1 MNADRAAVDEDR
13 VAATTPTLGPR
24 RVFVEA
30 FGCQM
35 NFLDGELAVSRLSSS
50 GWTRTDDPEAADMV
64 LFNTC
69 SVRDQS
75 ENRVWSR
82 LGALRERKARD
93 PALLVAVMGCMAQRE
108 AETIL
113 RRMPHVDIVC
123 GTRRFPEMDKLVE
136 RAERGGQ
143 VLAVETDGFVD
154 VVRDVRIRP
163 ERHRAY
169 VSVMRG
175 CDHKCSYCIVP
186 KTRGPQVDRPVADV
200 LDEVRRLA
208 EDGVREATLLGQ
220 NINTYGRYLPERP
233 TLATLLRAVN
243 EVDGIERIRFITSNP
258 MDLEEDL
265 LVAMSELP
273 KACGYLHFPAQSG
286 SDSVLRR
293 MYRGYTRAKY
303 LALCAKARALCPG
316 IELATDLIVGF
327 PGETDEEYAATRSLV
342 EEVEFKQV
350 YVFKY
355 SPRPG
360 TAAADLA
367 DDVPAETK
375 LARNNDLLDLHDAIC
390 ARRNQRFVGSEVE
403 VLVDGPSDRGG
414 HLVGRTD
421 GNHTTIFDG
430 DPSLVGRFV
439 KVRVNRATA
448 AALYGDVGPG
458 TER

>member
-1 MNADRAAVDEDR
+1 VTT
-13 VAATTPTLGPR
+13 VAPGRL
-24 RVFVEA
+24 VYVEA

-35 NFLDGELAVSRLSSS
+35 NFLDGELALSRLKDT
-50 GWTRTDDPEAADMV
+50 GWTRTEDPDAADMV

-82 LGALRERKARD
+82 LGALRDRKARD
-93 PALLVAVMGCMAQRE
+93 PAFLIAVMGCMAQRE

-123 GTRRFPEMDKLVE
+123 GTRRFPEMDRLVE
-136 RAERGGQ
+136 RAEREGQ
-143 VLAVETDGFVD
+143 VLAVEVDGYVD

-175 CDHKCSYCIVP
+175 CDHKCSYCVVP
-186 KTRGPQVDRPVADV
+186 KTRGPQIDRPVDDV
-200 LDEVRRLA
+200 IDEVRRLA
-208 EDGVREATLLGQ
+208 DDGVREVTLLGQ
-220 NINTYGRYLPERP
+220 NINTYGRYLDGAP
-233 TLATLLRAVN
+233 TLGTLLRAAHDVP
-243 EVDGIERIRFITSNP
+243 GIERLRFITSNP
-258 MDLEEDL
+258 MDLKEEL

-293 MYRGYTRAKY
+293 MYRGYTREKY
-303 LALCAKARALCPG
+303 LALCRRARELCPG
-316 IELATDLIVGF
+316 IELASDLIVGF
-327 PGETDEEYAATRSLV
+327 PGETEEEYLATRSLV
-342 EEVEFKQV
+342 EEVRFKQI

-360 TAAADLA
+360 TAAAELA
-367 DDVPAETK
+367 DDVPEAEK
-375 LARNNDLLDLHDAIC
+375 LRRNNDLLDLHDTLCLA
-390 ARRNQRFVGSEVE
+390 ANGRFVGREVE

-414 HLVGRTD
+414 HLQGRTD
-421 GNHTTIFDG
+421 GNHTVIFDG
-430 DPSLVGRFV
+430 DPALAGSFV
-439 KVRVNRATA
+439 TVAVRRVTA
-448 AALYGDVGPG
+448 AVLYGDVVAC

>member
-1 MNADRAAVDEDR
+1 VY
-13 VAATTPTLGPR
+13 
-24 RVFVEA
+24 VEA

-35 NFLDGELAVSRLSSS
+35 NFLDGELALSRLAGS
-50 GWTRTDDPEAADMV
+50 GWTRTEDPEAADMV

-93 PALLVAVMGCMAQRE
+93 PAFLVAVMGCMAQRE

-123 GTRRFPEMDKLVE
+123 GTRRFPEMDRLVE
-136 RAERGGQ
+136 RAEREGQ
-143 VLAVETDGFVD
+143 VLAVEVDGYVD

-175 CDHKCSYCIVP
+175 CDHKCSYCVVP
-186 KTRGPQVDRPVADV
+186 RTRGPQVDRPVSDV
-200 LDEVRRLA
+200 IDEVRRLA
-208 EDGVREATLLGQ
+208 DDGVREVTLLGQ
-220 NINTYGRYLPERP
+220 NINTYGRYLDGAP
-233 TLATLLRAVN
+233 TLATLLRAAHDVP
-243 EVDGIERIRFITSNP
+243 GIERLRFITSNP
-258 MDLEEDL
+258 MDLRDEL

-293 MYRGYTRAKY
+293 MYRGYTREKY
-303 LALCAKARALCPG
+303 LGLCARARELCPG
-316 IELATDLIVGF
+316 IELASDVIVGF
-327 PGETDEEYAATRSLV
+327 PGETEDEFLATRSLV
-342 EEVEFKQV
+342 EEVRFKQI

-360 TAAADLA
+360 TAAAEFA
-367 DDVPAETK
+367 DDVPEAEK
-375 LARNNDLLDLHDAIC
+375 LRRNNDLLDLHDTIC
-390 ARRNQRFVGSEVE
+390 LEENQRFVGREVE

-414 HLVGRTD
+414 HLQGRTD

-430 DPSLVGRFV
+430 DPALAGSFV
-439 KVRVNRATA
+439 KVAVRRATA
-448 AALYGDVGPG
+448 AVLYGDVVPG

>member
-1 MNADRAAVDEDR
+1 MTVS
-13 VAATTPTLGPR
+13 ATPR

-35 NFLDGELAVSRLSSS
+35 NFLDGELAVSRLSAG
-50 GWTRTDDPEAADMV
+50 GWTRTDDADAADMF
-64 LFNTC
+64 LLNTC

-75 ENRVWSR
+75 ENKAWSR
-82 LGALRERKARD
+82 LGELRERKARD
-93 PALLVAVMGCMAQRE
+93 PSFLIAVMGCMAQRE

-123 GTRRFPEMDKLVE
+123 GTRRFPEMDRLVE
-136 RAERGGQ
+136 RAEREGQ
-143 VLAVETDGFVD
+143 VLAVETDGYVD

-163 ERHRAY
+163 DRHRAY

-186 KTRGPQVDRPVADV
+186 KTRGPQVDRPVEDV

-208 EDGVREATLLGQ
+208 DDGVREVTFLGQ
-220 NINTYGRYLPERP
+220 NINTYGRYLDGDP
-233 TLATLLRAVN
+233 TLATLLRGASG
-243 EVDGIERIRFITSNP
+243 VDGIERIRFITSNP
-258 MDLEEDL
+258 MDLREEL

-273 KACGYLHFPAQSG
+273 KACGYLHFPAQHG
-286 SDSVLRR
+286 HDAVLRR
-293 MYRGYTRAKY
+293 MYRGYTREKY
-303 LALCAKARALCPG
+303 LALCAKARELCPA

-327 PGETDEEYAATRSLV
+327 PGETDEEFAATRSLV
-342 EEVEFKQV
+342 EEVRFKQV
-350 YVFKY
+350 YVFRY

-360 TAAADLA
+360 TAAAEMS
-367 DDVPAETK
+367 DDVPEAVK
-375 LARNNDLLDLHDAIC
+375 KRRNNDLLDLHDEIC
-390 ARRNQRFVGSEVE
+390 TQRNQRLVGADVE
-403 VLVDGPSDRGG
+403 VLCDGPSDRGA

-430 DPSLVGRFV
+430 DPSLAGSLV

-448 AALYGDVGPG
+448 AALYGDLIPG

>member
-1 MNADRAAVDEDR
+1 VTAPTAAV
-13 VAATTPTLGPR
+13 R

-30 FGCQM
+30 YGCQM
-35 NFLDGELAVSRLSSS
+35 NFLDGELAVSRLAES

-64 LFNTC
+64 LINTC

-75 ENRVWSR
+75 EHRVWSN
-82 LGALRERKARD
+82 LGRLRERKARD
-93 PALLVAVMGCMAQRE
+93 PSLLVAVMGCMAQRE

-113 RRMPHVDIVC
+113 RKMPHVDIVC
-123 GTRRFPEMDKLVE
+123 GTRRFPQMDELVR
-136 RAERGGQ
+136 RAERGEQ

-154 VVRDVRIRP
+154 VVRDVRVRP

-169 VSVMRG
+169 LSVMRG

-186 KTRGPQVDRPVADV
+186 KTRGPQIDRSVADV
-200 LDEVRRLA
+200 IDEVRRLA
-208 EDGVREATLLGQ
+208 DDGVREVTLLGQ

-233 TLATLLRAVN
+233 TLATLIRAVN
-243 EVDGIERIRFITSNP
+243 EVPGIERIRFITSNP
-258 MDLEEDL
+258 MDLEEEL

-286 SDSVLRR
+286 SDAVLRR

-303 LALCAKARALCPG
+303 LDMCATARRLCPG

-327 PGETDEEYAATRSLV
+327 PGETEEEYQATRSLV
-342 EEVEFKQV
+342 AEVEFKQI

-360 TAAADLA
+360 TAAAELV
-367 DDVPAETK
+367 DDVPEETK
-375 LARNNDLLDLHDAIC
+375 LARNNDLLDLHDEIC
-390 ARRNQRFVGSEVE
+390 ARRNARLVGSEIE
-403 VLVDGPSDRGG
+403 VLVDGSAERGG
-414 HLVGRTD
+414 HLVGRSD
-421 GNHTTIFDG
+421 GNHVVIFDG
-430 DPSLVGRFV
+430 DPYLAGEFV

-448 AALYGDVGPG
+448 ASLYGEVVPG